1 MDNLI
6 TYNTLTNHD
15 SSTIF
20 DRMLEKS
27 DNTYVAVVPPRIG
40 TTESI
45 GAYTLYKIL
54 KSKERK
60 SFVISTPTSFRANRQ
75 SMNFDFEKMISNINN
90 NFDLKLSVMH
100 TGSSSVIRCKSTV
113 IGEILYRSLTDDSL
127 RGFGRSEII
136 IDVSTFMRDEYF
148 TTILDTIRYC
158 SNAKVIINSRSLA
171 FFSILDKFPNVEYL
185 PFFLHTSIDL
195 FEYQETMLN
204 ILGIHKF
211 KEYCLMKGKY
221 DGKYRQL

>member
-6 TYNTLTNHD
+6 TYNTLTNYD

-45 GAYTLYKIL
+45 GAYALYKIL
-54 KSKERK
+54 KSKERQ
-60 SFVISTPTSFRANRQ
+60 SMVISAPTSFKANIQ
-75 SMNFDFEKMISNINN
+75 SMNFHFEKMISNINN

-100 TGSSSVIRCKSTV
+100 TGSSSIIRCKSTV
-113 IGEILYRSLTDDSL
+113 IGEILYRSLSEDSL

-136 IDVSTFMRDEYF
+136 IDMSTHMRDKHF
-148 TTILDTIRYC
+148 NAILDTIRYC
-158 SNAKVIINSRSLA
+158 KNIKVIINSRSLS
-171 FFSILDKFPNVEYL
+171 FFSILDKFPQVEYL
-185 PFFLHTSIDL
+185 PFFLHSSIDL
-195 FEYQETMLN
+195 FEYQQTMLN

-211 KEYCLMKGKY
+211 EEYCLMKGKY
-221 DGKYRQL
+221 YGKYRQL